1 MKQAIII
8 RNDLEMGKG
17 KIAAQACHA
26 SVIAVLKTQKKN
38 VKNFEKWECEGQK
51 KIVLKVNSKKELVE
65 LFELGKKKTIAS
77 LVKDAGLTQLTPG
90 ECTAVGIGPDEDR
103 IVDSLISKLK
113 LL

>member
-26 SVIAVLKTQKKN
+26 SVTAVMKTLKKN
-38 VKNFEKWECEGQK
+38 AKKFEEWESQGQK
-51 KIVLKVNSKKELVE
+51 KIVLKVNSKQELLE
-65 LFELGKKKTIAS
+65 IFEKAKKKTVAS
-77 LVKDAGLTQLTPG
+77 LIKDAGLTQLTPG
-90 ECTAVGIGPDEDR
+90 ECTAAGIGPDEEGIIDQL
-103 IVDSLISKLK
+103 VSHLK

>member
-1 MKQAIII
+1 MKQAIIL
-8 RNDLEMGKG
+8 RNDLGMGKG

-26 SVIAVLKTQKKN
+26 SVIAVLKTQKKD
-38 VKNFEKWECEGQK
+38 VKKLEKWKVEGQK

-65 LFELGKKKTIAS
+65 LFELAKKKTNTS

-90 ECTAVGIGPDEDR
+90 ECTAVGIGPDKKE
-103 IVDSLISKLK
+103 IIDSFVSHLK